1 MNDFLL
7 FLRFHENRRILSC
20 FHHRYEFCMQKY
32 RSKCISIEF
41 LYKAKFRLILSKA
54 IALLFSRFSQ
64 KFEHFLI
71 CSICLP
77 FHLKII
83 FYDFFFDN
91 LLKSFSENLKQLTK
105 MNDFLLF
112 LRFHENR
119 RILSCFHHRY
129 EFCMQKYRSKCIS
142 IEFLY
147 KAKFR
152 LILSKAIAL
161 RFSRFSQKFENF

>member
-1 MNDFLL
+1 MT
-7 FLRFHENRRILSC
+7 
-20 FHHRYEFCMQKY
+20 FC
-32 RSKCISIEF
+32 
-41 LYKAKFRLILSKA
+41 
-54 IALLFSRFSQ
+54 
-64 KFEHFLI
+64 
-71 CSICLP
+71 
-77 FHLKII
+77 
-83 FYDFFFDN
+83 DN

-129 EFCMQKYRSKCIS
+129 EFYMEKYPITCIF

-161 RFSRFSQKFENF
+161 RFNRFSQKFENF